1 MRIPLALGGI
11 ALAAVGYG
19 LREYCKDENCFN
31 TEEKQNT
38 QENYDIDEELKELDA
53 LTSAADEIGEVLD
66 IISDAFHEGLDKIED
81 LLVQNHSASTPEE
94 EERRKWAH
102 KLLLEKSL
110 EEIIKKGGT
119 LKV

>member
-19 LREYCKDENCFN
+19 LKEYCRNEKCF
-31 TEEKQNT
+31 EAEVKPDI
-38 QENYDIDEELKELDA
+38 QEDVDMDEEIAQLDA
-53 LTSAADEIGEVLD
+53 LISAADEIGDVLD
-66 IISDAFHEGLDKIED
+66 IIGDAFNEGLDRLEE
-81 LLVQNHSASTPEE
+81 LLVNRSSTPEE

-110 EEIIKKGGT
+110 EEIIKKNGS